1 MEESLEWILRS
12 GKRWDEKREFH
23 FGIFDSQTGAFVG
36 GVGLNELKPEH
47 RLANLGYWVRT
58 SWTGRGLATAAASLA
73 AEFGFEELLLDR
85 IEILAAL
92 GNKPSQQVAQKLG
105 AHREGILRNRLVIH
119 GRAHDAVVFSLI
131 GSERR
136 TVTRPP
142 SAKQNPAGHT
152 QAVSKEEQSTKMK
165 TMNPAP
171 IVLKGEN
178 ARLEPLDAKHA
189 AGLFAIGQDEKI
201 WRYLLRPK
209 LESVTDALSFVEDAL
224 RMAATG
230 SQLPFAIIDQK
241 NNQVAGSTRYLDI
254 RPNDRAIE
262 IGSTWLGRDF
272 QRTAINT
279 ECKYL
284 LLRHAFEDL
293 GAVRVTLKTDGRNEQ
308 SQRAIERLGAVREGV
323 LRKHMALWDGYIRDT
338 VYYSVLDSEWPKIK
352 QRLEGFLKP
361 AGISIPS

>member
-1 MEESLEWILRS
+1 
-12 GKRWDEKREFH
+12 
-23 FGIFDSQTGAFVG
+23 
-36 GVGLNELKPEH
+36 
-47 RLANLGYWVRT
+47 LANLGYWVRT
-58 SWTGRGLATAAASLA
+58 AWTSRGVATAAASLA

-92 GNKPSQQVAQKLG
+92 GNKPSQHVAQKLG
-105 AHREGILRNRLVIH
+105 AHKEGILRNRLVIH

-131 GSERR
+131 ASEWR
-136 TVTRPP
+136 TVTP

-152 QAVSKEEQSTKMK
+152 HAVSNAEQSAKMK

-171 IVLKGEN
+171 IVLMGKN

-209 LESVTDALSFVEDAL
+209 LESVADALSFVEDAL
-224 RMAATG
+224 RMAGTG

-241 NNQVAGSTRYLDI
+241 NNQVAGSTRFLDI
-254 RPNDRAIE
+254 RPYDRAIE

-338 VYYSVLDSEWPKIK
+338 VYYSVLDSEWPEIK
-352 QRLEGFLKP
+352 QRLEGFLKR
-361 AGISIPS
+361 AGIFIPS